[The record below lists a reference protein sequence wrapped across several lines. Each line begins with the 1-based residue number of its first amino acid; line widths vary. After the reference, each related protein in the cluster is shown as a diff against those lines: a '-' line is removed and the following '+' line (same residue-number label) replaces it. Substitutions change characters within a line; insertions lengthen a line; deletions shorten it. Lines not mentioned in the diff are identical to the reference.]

1 MLSII
6 SIRYSMKY
14 LCRTCKTVC
23 KDMIEHVKK
32 DHKFSDKQI
41 ERSLETNPDSFKN
54 GFEEIK

>member
-1 MLSII
+1 
-6 SIRYSMKY
+6 MKY